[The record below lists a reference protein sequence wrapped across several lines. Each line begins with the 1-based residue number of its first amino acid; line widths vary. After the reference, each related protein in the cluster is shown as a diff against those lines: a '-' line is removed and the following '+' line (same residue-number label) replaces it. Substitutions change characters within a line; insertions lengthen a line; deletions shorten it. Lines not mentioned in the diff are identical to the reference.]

1 MGQYADLFEAPPK
14 EPSPAPLAVGMSAT
28 VSPDAA
34 AQSLKLARRYNMP
47 PAVADQFKDE
57 FVTRA
62 KSEDAQKLF
71 DTKAPRLGSWI
82 AEQPD
87 RAKLVHDDLEN
98 FGSIE
103 QGIGTIASYIMG
115 AREKGGLPQFL
126 AKFPQTIAGALGPG
140 IGAGTY
146 GVGASVAG
154 PLEQIGG
161 AVTQALDDMA
171 AAVTGT
177 RKRDINADGISLEKT
192 MLGLQRSSTAVQRSW
207 EGDQTALS
215 QTERDILSGVSSTG
229 QQLPALVAGLL
240 GAPEMATLGFMGL
253 MTAGQSYGKA
263 REAGKTPL
271 DGLSLALPDAAAEIL
286 GEKYLGMM
294 GLLKDLK
301 SGMPIAKVFVRDL
314 IRENAG
320 EIPTTLAQNFNEW
333 AVLNPE
339 KSLGDWLDEQPEAIR
354 QTIIA
359 TTTQTVLMGGA
370 GAVVRKVA
378 DKQYADRWAAQQAE
392 QSAAALE
399 RLAQFA
405 VASKTLS
412 RDSETVREF
421 VAEIADEG
429 GDGATELFIDGAQL
443 EEVLNQS
450 GMSREE
456 FAAIAPKAAEQ
467 LNAALHGGLVTLPMS
482 EFVVLGEKAA
492 PLIDHIRV
500 GEDMPSRA
508 EAREF
513 MASDEGK
520 ALQTK
525 VEDELQRS
533 GVLEAEKELTAGL
546 EQRFKQQL
554 LDAGRPPTVAAS
566 EAQTRAS
573 AYVTLAQRYGM
584 PLEEFLRDFN
594 LDVVSTELQGD
605 AMTQADT
612 TTPEFRNWFGES
624 KVVDAQ
630 GKPLVVYHG
639 TFSDFSKFSDRKLG
653 ENTDGNASSES
664 YAQTARVGFWFND
677 RPMGGNSAGYTL
689 DMPVY
694 LSIQNPKREM
704 SLDWL
709 AQGLESTK
717 GRAYRRRLMSEG
729 YDGIVLE
736 DEEFGGESWI
746 AFRPEQIKSAIGNRG
761 TYDPNDPSILNQGT
775 TESDIIALRKREAV
789 LESLLNCL

>member
-103 QGIGTIASYIMG
+103 HGIGTIASYIMG

-301 SGMPIAKVFVRDL
+301 AGMPIAKVFVRDL

-421 VAEIADEG
+421 VAQVADEG

-467 LNAALHGGLVTLPMS
+467 LNAALHGGTVTLPMS

-520 ALQTK
+520 ALQTQ

-584 PLEEFLRDFN
+584 PLEEFVRDFN

-612 TTPEFRNWFGES
+612 Y
-624 KVVDAQ
+624 KQDA
-630 GKPLVVYHG
+630 
-639 TFSDFSKFSDRKLG
+639 
-653 ENTDGNASSES
+653 
-664 YAQTARVGFWFND
+664 
-677 RPMGGNSAGYTL
+677 RPA
-689 DMPVY
+689 
-694 LSIQNPKREM
+694 
-704 SLDWL
+704 
-709 AQGLESTK
+709 A
-717 GRAYRRRLMSEG
+717 
-729 YDGIVLE
+729 
-736 DEEFGGESWI
+736 
-746 AFRPEQIKSAIGNRG
+746 
-761 TYDPNDPSILNQGT
+761 LNQSHAP
-775 TESDIIALRKREAV
+775 TESDLVALRKREAV